1 MNSSLQ
7 KEKIEETIEKRIF
20 SLFLKEKKEKEE
32 EIKCSCNIVTY
43 KRQTHFKK
51 EEIYYTT
58 TLETRENRED
68 ICWKSWYHSN
78 RSSPT
83 ETFLEY
89 LIKRLS

>member
-20 SLFLKEKKEKEE
+20 SLFLKEKKKEEE

-68 ICWKSWYHSN
+68 IC
-78 RSSPT
+78 
-83 ETFLEY
+83 
-89 LIKRLS
+89 